1 MNNCS
6 FDPSSGNIGYPGSD
20 ESCEIRHSVKGVTM
34 TWTRS
39 SGVRSITKIAVAGV
53 LIGIPATA
61 LTIPAYAAP
70 AGAPTVLPAPLPA
83 DPPTNA
89 PAPPPPAPAPVQ
101 PNYGY
106 TDDWWGY
113 GGDAGA
119 GGGGGGG

>member
-1 MNNCS
+1 
-6 FDPSSGNIGYPGSD
+6 
-20 ESCEIRHSVKGVTM
+20 M

-39 SGVRSITKIAVAGV
+39 SGVRITKIAVAGV
-53 LIGIPATA
+53 LIGIPAA
-61 LTIPAYAAP
+61 AVSFPAYAAP
-70 AGAPTVLPAPLPA
+70 DLGGAPNVLPAPLPA

-89 PAPPPPAPAPVQ
+89 PAPPPPPAPPQ
-101 PNYGY
+101 SYYGY

>member
-1 MNNCS
+1 
-6 FDPSSGNIGYPGSD
+6 
-20 ESCEIRHSVKGVTM
+20 M

-39 SGVRSITKIAVAGV
+39 SGVRITKIAVAGV
-53 LIGIPATA
+53 LIGIPAA
-61 LTIPAYAAP
+61 AVSFPAYAAP
-70 AGAPTVLPAPLPA
+70 DLGGASNVLPAPLPA

-89 PAPPPPAPAPVQ
+89 PAPPPPPPAPPQ
-101 PNYGY
+101 SYYGY

>member
-1 MNNCS
+1 
-6 FDPSSGNIGYPGSD
+6 
-20 ESCEIRHSVKGVTM
+20 M

-39 SGVRSITKIAVAGV
+39 SVVRSSITKIAVAGV
-53 LIGIPATA
+53 LIGIPAAA
-61 LTIPAYAAP
+61 LSVPAFAATSFG
-70 AGAPTVLPAPLPA
+70 GASNVLPAPLPA

-89 PAPPPPAPAPVQ
+89 PAPPPPPPAPAPVQ

>member
-1 MNNCS
+1 
-6 FDPSSGNIGYPGSD
+6 
-20 ESCEIRHSVKGVTM
+20 M

-39 SGVRSITKIAVAGV
+39 SGVRITKIAVAGV
-53 LIGIPATA
+53 LIGIPAA
-61 LTIPAYAAP
+61 AVSFPAYAAP
-70 AGAPTVLPAPLPA
+70 DLGGASNVLPAPLPA

-89 PAPPPPAPAPVQ
+89 PAPPPPPPPAPPQ
-101 PNYGY
+101 SYYGY

>member
-1 MNNCS
+1 
-6 FDPSSGNIGYPGSD
+6 
-20 ESCEIRHSVKGVTM
+20 M

-39 SGVRSITKIAVAGV
+39 SGVRSSITKIAVAGV
-53 LIGIPATA
+53 LIGMPTA
-61 LTIPAYAAP
+61 AMSIPAYAAP
-70 AGAPTVLPAPLPA
+70 AGPPSVLPAPLPA

-89 PAPPPPAPAPVQ
+89 PAPPAPPPAPAPVQ
-101 PNYGY
+101 QTY